1 MSSLP
6 QPNSVSGVKAV
17 PKFLRDPSAL
27 ESISSALYGIS
38 SYVAYSLPNTL
49 RKVTSNSSSSND
61 LQPSIN
67 YYPDYSQHQFS
78 GDIDSQLHPTS
89 DGGGGGHF
97 EKKKYTIIYSAFDEI
112 VSKNSASLTGQINK
126 SVLLLGYHDG
136 FQIWNVSSPENV
148 RELIS
153 LRDDE
158 KYGKVTCIKII
169 SNPRNTSKDI
179 RDKYADVRPL
189 VGIVCVPTPSRENCQ
204 DSFTKPKSV
213 LKFVSLK
220 THQIVKTLDF
230 ENEGNI
236 VGVNCN
242 DRAIVVS
249 LINPAR
255 LQVISPLTLAPLFPS
270 PLQDVAIHPSTR
282 FPVFALGPRLLAYAT
297 TSNPPEING
306 KKDGFTMGDSEDVVG
321 PTGKYQEVAKG
332 VAKEVVNGVK
342 LLSDYGFQT
351 LSAYFANS
359 SPSSSVVKSQ
369 STMPINIKN
378 HTGGISPGS
387 RGSFTPQLSPS
398 NGYYYNSIAGSV
410 ASNSSGD
417 SFDYEKENG
426 AVGAIIIRDLGT
438 SCSVQKKHSPIIA
451 HFAPHTH
458 HVGYMSFSPSGTFL
472 FSTSVQGHQF
482 HIFEIL
488 GKRRQGIRNK
498 RLKHVY
504 KLSRG
509 YTDAIVGEGGVDWS
523 GDSRWCAVASGRGTV
538 HVFAINPYGGPAHVP
553 SHIKGWV
560 NNVDESYNTTTQS
573 PVVRIK
579 PRTPLPSDS
588 TDISSQVSNIHPNSL
603 EHYSF
608 SPPENN
614 ASVVNDQSRRPSQ
627 LHYHRICVKFL
638 PSWSNSSKSGLNSSN
653 GPLVPDLHAKRQAK
667 RRSSPTTTEGI
678 SSGGG
683 GGGGGGGSSSS
694 SNNLGVNNRR
704 RTQSWSQNS
713 IRGTVNTSG
722 NDCLDV
728 EQDFKQD
735 DIGYQDIWSFHPTGI
750 LTLHRI
756 WIEGVVIGEQSSRQ
770 EETNNLISIAGTPLA
785 GSAAAVANVGRVLV
799 GSAAGMVGGITG
811 SVKKEVGSLD
821 MVTNYED
828 VAEWQLI
835 RGNSWN
841 EVKTVIESPKE
852 NGDKENLVKRD
863 GNHNWLAN
871 AEIETHTS
879 SKNSLPP
886 PLWATPQFTFQTFM
900 TGYKDAL
907 INGTVPRSKKIE
919 IRRDV
924 VERVELVEEE
934 EKGINGW
941 INNRGTTKDRNN
953 SKNSKAVLVPAGKAI
968 GKGIGDMSAN
978 LSTAMSTSLGFSP
991 SSPTLS
997 AISTKSKDRISNIS
1011 NGFTNGHLQSI
1022 TSDTAITPL
1031 SFEDAYHIHI
1041 ANNISTASAPSLP
1054 QSSLSSSYS
1063 SSIVS
1068 RSPKNNQNKTSIPT
1082 FSPLSSSTVTTTT
1095 TTTNDNSFVQP
1106 SLPCTRSISLSS
1118 LTSENTY
1125 CDEIDFNKSEAHG
1138 TDDISE
1144 DGNFFF
1150 SPDGDN
1156 EVELPSDSVV
1166 ELLRGGNDF
1175 TKQDY
1180 ANFS

>member
-38 SYVAYSLPNTL
+38 SYVAYLPNTL
-49 RKVTSNSSSSND
+49 RKVTSNSSSND

-67 YYPDYSQHQFS
+67 YYSDYSQHQFS
-78 GDIDSQLHPTS
+78 GDIDPQLHSVP
-89 DGGGGGHF
+89 DGGGHF
-97 EKKKYTIIYSAFDEI
+97 EKKKYSIVYSAFDEI
-112 VSKNSASLTGQINK
+112 ISTNSASLTGQINQ

-136 FQIWNVSSPENV
+136 FQIWNVSSPENI

-158 KYGKVTCIKII
+158 KYGKVTCIKVI
-169 SNPRNTSKDI
+169 SNPCNTPKDTH
-179 RDKYADVRPL
+179 DKYADVRPL

-270 PLQDVAIHPSTR
+270 PLQDVAIHPSTK

-306 KKDGFTMGDSEDVVG
+306 KKDGFTMGDNEEVVG
-321 PTGKYQEVAKG
+321 STGKYQEVAKG

-342 LLSDYGFQT
+342 LLGDYGFQT

-359 SPSSSVVKSQ
+359 SPSSSVAKPQ

-387 RGSFTPQLSPS
+387 RGSFTPQISPS
-398 NGYYYNSIAGSV
+398 NGYYYNSMPGSV

-417 SFDYEKENG
+417 SSNGFDYEKENG

-438 SCSVQKKHSPIIA
+438 SFSVQKKHSSVIA
-451 HFAPHTH
+451 HFSPHTH

-523 GDSRWCAVASGRGTV
+523 RDSRWCAVASGRGTI

-579 PRTPLPSDS
+579 PRTPLPPDS
-588 TDISSQVSNIHPNSL
+588 MDISQVSNIHPNSH

-614 ASVVNDQSRRPSQ
+614 SSVNDQSRRPSQ
-627 LHYHRICVKFL
+627 LHYHSNQNNHYSYHLNGHPHSTFPHNISSTFPVHCINKIPGICVKFL

-667 RRSSPTTTEGI
+667 RRSSPTATEGI
-678 SSGGG
+678 CSTGGG
-683 GGGGGGGSSSS
+683 VSSS
-694 SNNLGVNNRR
+694 SNNLGTNNRR

-713 IRGTVNTSG
+713 LRNTVNTSG

-728 EQDFKQD
+728 EQDYKQD
-735 DIGYQDIWSFHPTGI
+735 DIGYQDIWSFHPAGI

-799 GSAAGMVGGITG
+799 GGAAGMVGGITG

-852 NGDKENLVKRD
+852 NGDKENLIKRD

-886 PLWATPQFTFQTFM
+886 PLWATPQFTLQTFM

-934 EKGINGW
+934 KGINGW
-941 INNRGTTKDRNN
+941 INNRGIIKDRNN

-978 LSTAMSTSLGFSP
+978 LSTAMSTNLGFSP

-997 AISTKSKDRISNIS
+997 AISTKSNNRISNIS
-1011 NGFTNGHLQSI
+1011 NGFTNGSTNGYSQSI
-1022 TSDTAITPL
+1022 ATITPL

-1041 ANNISTASAPSLP
+1041 ANNIPTASTSSLP
-1054 QSSLSSSYS
+1054 QSSLSSSYGS
-1063 SSIVS
+1063 STVS
-1068 RSPKNNQNKTSIPT
+1068 RSPKHNHKTSIPIT
-1082 FSPLSSSTVTTTT
+1082 FSPLSSSA
-1095 TTTNDNSFVQP
+1095 
-1106 SLPCTRSISLSS
+1106 
-1118 LTSENTY
+1118 NTY

-1166 ELLRGGNDF
+1166 ELLRGGND
-1175 TKQDY
+1175 KHGWI
-1180 ANFS
+1180 